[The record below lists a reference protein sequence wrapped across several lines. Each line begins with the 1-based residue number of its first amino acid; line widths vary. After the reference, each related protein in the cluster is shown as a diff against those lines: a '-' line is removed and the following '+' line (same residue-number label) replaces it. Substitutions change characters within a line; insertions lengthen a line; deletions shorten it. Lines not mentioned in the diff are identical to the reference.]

1 MTPLS
6 LMVMLLLPLT
16 QTDTSP
22 PPSPLQGSLVLRGAL
37 ELPVASCGTMMQQ
50 TSAIEVA
57 GGRCF
62 HITQPSQQTFRQLEA
77 KLVSLGYNESYH
89 QTTVGVIVSVWKA
102 VGAPERHIVMLIE
115 STTAPRKGS
124 VFFSFDQ
131 TMLARASAD
140 GKSAIANERMRE
152 TWADGLPE
160 GLEQARRNTNGQT
173 FSLTQEKRLKLPR
186 GALKLPVEACR
197 QALRQ
202 TTSIGGAPL
211 LGCYH
216 FPQTFTQV
224 RRQVNAAM
232 TALDYQE
239 GYAEEASD
247 HYIKGWLDTKATEP
261 VIFTINAYSE
271 TFGGSL
277 LFELDHKSMQ

>member
-1 MTPLS
+1 MTLLS
-6 LMVMLLLPLT
+6 LMVMLLLPLA
-16 QTDTSP
+16 QTGAS
-22 PPSPLQGSLVLRGAL
+22 PPSPLQGPLVLRGAL

-50 TSAIEVA
+50 TSVIEVA
-57 GGRCF
+57 GGRCY
-62 HITQPSQQTFRQLEA
+62 HVTQPSQQTFRQLEA

-89 QTTVGVIVSVWKA
+89 HTTVGVIGSVWKA
-102 VGAPERHIVMLIE
+102 VGAPERHIVILVE
-115 STTAPRKGS
+115 STTTPRKGS

-131 TMLARASAD
+131 TILAKASAD
-140 GKSAIANERMRE
+140 GKSALADERTDE

-160 GLEQARRNTNGQT
+160 GLEKARRNTSGQT
-173 FSLTQEKRLKLPR
+173 FSLTQEERLRLPR
-186 GALKLPVEACR
+186 GALKLPAEACR

-202 TTSIGGAPL
+202 TTSLGGAPL

-232 TALDYQE
+232 TALDYRE
-239 GYAEEASD
+239 GFADEASD